1 MWSGKTCG
9 EKGKREKEKSLKNIN
24 ISTKTNDN
32 EIMNRE
38 KAPAQMLAIKKGYA
52 GTLDRAN
59 SVSSVKK
66 LRLLAHN
73 LISLHDN

>member
-1 MWSGKTCG
+1 
-9 EKGKREKEKSLKNIN
+9 
-24 ISTKTNDN
+24 
-32 EIMNRE
+32 MNGE